1 MNDVEQV
8 RSPFRAVIISVAAV
22 AIAACVFAAGIAIG
36 VVFGTR
42 SANGQGIDLPLQ
54 ANSTAA
60 PSGDAA
66 QGGVVNCPPSANA
79 PDDVNFAAFWEAWNA
94 VEDRYYYDLPSS
106 EERMHGAI
114 RGMMESLGDQHSSF
128 MDPSAVEAWQA
139 RDEGEFEGIGAWVD
153 EAPAGG
159 VLIIS
164 VFKEGP
170 ADRSGVRGGDI
181 IIEVNGEDVTPD
193 SLDETL
199 SKVRGPAGTDV
210 TLGILREDE
219 DALIEI
225 TVTRERL
232 EIPVTDVQMLDDNVG
247 YVALYQFNAVADER
261 LRRDVQSLLDQG
273 AEYLILDLRGNGGG
287 YLDQALNI
295 GDFFLDDGVVMIER
309 DVDGNETTLP
319 TVTGEA
325 GETIPLVVL
334 IDGGSASASEIV
346 AGAIQDEGRGTLI
359 GETSYGKGS
368 VQELITLSDGTMIR
382 VTMANWYT
390 PNDNSITEVG
400 ITPDIELVV
409 DPDTLEEGEDPVL
422 ERAIEFLLTGQ

>member
-1 MNDVEQV
+1 MSEVEST
-8 RSPFRAVIISVAAV
+8 RSPMRIIIITVAALAV
-22 AIAACVFAAGIAIG
+22 AACLLAAGIGLGFAL
-36 VVFGTR
+36 GTAR
-42 SANGQGIDLPLQ
+42 AASPTPADTADQ
-54 ANSTAA
+54 ANSTSA
-60 PSGDAA
+60 PSGDAIA
-66 QGGVVNCPPSANA
+66 ADCPPSASA
-79 PDDVNFAAFWEAWNA
+79 LDDAEFGPFWEAWNA
-94 VEDRYYYDLPSS
+94 VEDRYYYDLPSA

-114 RGMMESLGDQHSSF
+114 RGMMESLGDKHSSF

-153 EAPAGG
+153 EAPLGG

-170 ADRSGVRGGDI
+170 ADLAGIRGGDVI
-181 IIEVNGEDVTPD
+181 VEVNGEDVTED

-199 SKVRGPAGTDV
+199 SNVRGPAGTDV
-210 TLGILREDE
+210 TLGIVREGEE
-219 DALIEI
+219 DLIEI
-225 TVTRERL
+225 TVTRELL
-232 EIPVTDVQMLDDNVG
+232 EIPITDARMLDDNVG

-287 YLDQALNI
+287 YLDQALSI
-295 GDFFLDDGVVMIER
+295 GDFFLDEGVVMIER
-309 DVDGNETTLP
+309 DVDGNEVTIP
-319 TVTGEA
+319 TVTGES

-390 PNDNSITEVG
+390 PNDNSITDVG
-400 ITPDIELVV
+400 ISPDIEVVV
-409 DPDTLEEGEDPVL
+409 DPDTLEEGEDPAL
-422 ERAIEFLLTGQ
+422 QRAIEFLLIGQ